1 MKGFI
6 SAIRTLTNI
15 PLPGE
20 ESVNLSAALPWF
32 PIVGLILGLVL
43 YMVGYVWNLV
53 PISPWSSGGALL
65 IVGIEI
71 WLTRGLHLDG
81 LGDWADSM
89 GSFDRDRRLA
99 IMKDVSLGTF
109 GVLALILAIMA
120 KWLAF
125 DRMLSSGTLILVP
138 VIWVV
143 SRGMLVELQMSLP
156 SARAGEGMAGPF
168 VEGASNTHRL
178 VSHIL
183 TLGICLVFGPVGLAL
198 FILAWVMTK
207 IFGARC
213 RKKFGGITGD
223 LLGTANEMTVILL
236 LVICALPGQRILCY
250 IGWAELLRLID

>member
-15 PLPGE
+15 PLPGK

-32 PIVGLILGLVL
+32 PVVGLILGFIL
-43 YMVGYVWNLV
+43 YIVGYVWNLI
-53 PISPWSSGGALL
+53 PINPWHSGGALL

-81 LGDWADSM
+81 LADWADSM
-89 GSFDRDRRLA
+89 GSFDRERRLA

-109 GVLALILAIMA
+109 GVLALILALMA

-125 DRMLSSGTLILVP
+125 ERILASGSLCLLP
-138 VIWVV
+138 VVLVV

-156 SARAGEGMAGPF
+156 YAREGEGMAGPF
-168 VEGASNTHRL
+168 VDGATNGHRI

-183 TLGICLVFGPVGLAL
+183 TAGICLAFGPLGLLL
-198 FILAWVMTK
+198 FVLAWGMMKV
-207 IFGARC
+207 FGARC
-213 RKKFGGITGD
+213 RKQFGGVTGD
-223 LLGTANEMTVILL
+223 LLGTANEMTEIFL
-236 LVICALPGQRILCY
+236 LVICALPGPRILCY
-250 IGWAELLRLID
+250 TGWKWMFA